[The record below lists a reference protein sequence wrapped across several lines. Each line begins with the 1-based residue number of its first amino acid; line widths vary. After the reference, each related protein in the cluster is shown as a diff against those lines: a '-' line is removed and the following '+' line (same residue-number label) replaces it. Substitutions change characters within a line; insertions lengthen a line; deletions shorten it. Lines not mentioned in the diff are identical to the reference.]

1 MSTCCLPSAVQEP
14 QRQTK
19 PLLVPSSGSSQPSGT
34 QVWSTWGLSPLLCSH
49 CRDLLAAP
57 VPKPEKVRKSLEHE
71 PNPGSKLEHSL
82 TPPSLC
88 LDSDHEDG
96 NYCPPV
102 KRERTSSL
110 THSGKQHPPEPGS
123 ASPKGVIPEAPPRL
137 RKADTFAIRGSWEV
151 PCQAL
156 WVHHL

>member
-1 MSTCCLPSAVQEP
+1 MWTGIGLAEGRANALGRPGRVVLPVGKVAHGSLDLTYV
-14 QRQTK
+14 
-19 PLLVPSSGSSQPSGT
+19 GSSLASGRA
-34 QVWSTWGLSPLLCSH
+34 QVWYTWGLSPLLCSH

-57 VPKPEKVRKSLEHE
+57 VLKPEKVRKSLEHE
-71 PNPGSKLEHSL
+71 PNPGSKLKHSL

-110 THSGKQHPPEPGS
+110 THSGKQHPPGS
-123 ASPKGVIPEAPPRL
+123 ASPKGVIPGAPARL
-137 RKADTFAIRGSWEV
+137 RKVTHS
-151 PCQAL
+151 P
-156 WVHHL
+156 

>member
-1 MSTCCLPSAVQEP
+1 MPWFPDIHTGIGLAGGRANALGRPERVVLSVGKAAHGSLDLTYVGPSLALGRHRGVGSTSLEHLG
-14 QRQTK
+14 
-19 PLLVPSSGSSQPSGT
+19 PLT
-34 QVWSTWGLSPLLCSH
+34 TLCSH

-71 PNPGSKLEHSL
+71 PNSGSKLEHYMTL
-82 TPPSLC
+82 PTLC

-110 THSGKQHPPEPGS
+110 THSGKQHPPEPGR
-123 ASPKGVIPEAPPRL
+123 ASPSGDTWAP
-137 RKADTFAIRGSWEV
+137 T
-151 PCQAL
+151 
-156 WVHHL
+156 